1 MSEDNST
8 KADDGAVGIPNLK
21 AKPGKVYK
29 LRKRYPPLSE
39 MLAYGAPED
48 QGKPKTWFQL
58 IAGPTVLVTVFFISF
73 LIFINAPH
81 HLSKGKQRRTF
92 GMNEK
97 PYLLN
102 KKVPPHVPPVKKME
116 PMDKE
121 PEL

>member
-1 MSEDNST
+1 MSEDSST
-8 KADDGAVGIPNLK
+8 KEADVGAVDNPDEIVK
-21 AKPGKVYK
+21 DGKVYK
-29 LRKRYPPLSE
+29 LRKRYPPIGD

-58 IAGPTVLVTVFFISF
+58 ISGPLILAFVFYISL
-73 LIFINAPH
+73 LIFLNAPH
-81 HLSKGKQRRTF
+81 HLSKGKERQTF

-97 PYLLN
+97 PYLLP
-102 KKVPPHVPPVKKME
+102 KKGHPVKKTK